1 MFEKLIPPVYR
12 SQCEKYITKKE
23 KGCGVPHSKHTMKV
37 EICSRNAEVT
47 PAIQSLIEK
56 KAAKITSLVPADT
69 EIRFMIDANKS
80 RHKIE
85 ATVLLDSTII
95 RAEQRSDDL
104 YKTIDQTVDV
114 LVRRIKTYKEKKHEK
129 ARRAEDTI
137 RKPAEEM
144 AAEKDPAIVRRKS
157 VKTPTITAEDA
168 VEEMELLGHSF
179 YVFVDADTDKTSVV
193 YKREEAGYGLI
204 SIE

>member
-1 MFEKLIPPVYR
+1 
-12 SQCEKYITKKE
+12 
-23 KGCGVPHSKHTMKV
+23 
-37 EICSRNAEVT
+37 
-47 PAIQSLIEK
+47 
-56 KAAKITSLVPADT
+56 
-69 EIRFMIDANKS
+69 
-80 RHKIE
+80 
-85 ATVLLDSTII
+85 
-95 RAEQRSDDL
+95 
-104 YKTIDQTVDV
+104 
-114 LVRRIKTYKEKKHEK
+114 
-129 ARRAEDTI
+129 
-137 RKPAEEM
+137 M

>member
-1 MFEKLIPPVYR
+1 MYR

-23 KGCGVPHSKHTMKV
+23 KRCGVPHPKHTMKV

-56 KAAKITSLVPADT
+56 KATKLSIFLPDDAIV
-69 EIRFMIDANKS
+69 RFMIDANKN

-95 RAEQRSDDL
+95 RAEQRSGDL

-179 YVFVDADTDKTSVV
+179 YAFVDADTDKTSIV